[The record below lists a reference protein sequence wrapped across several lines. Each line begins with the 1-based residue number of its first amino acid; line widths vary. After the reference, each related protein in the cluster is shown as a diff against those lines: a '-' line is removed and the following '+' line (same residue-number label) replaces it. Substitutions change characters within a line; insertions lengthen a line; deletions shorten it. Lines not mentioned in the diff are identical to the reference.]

1 MIQKVLLDTGPLVA
15 YLNARDRYH
24 EWTVAQ
30 LSGMAAPLITC
41 EAVISQSCFVL
52 RNFPVAQQAVFDMIR
67 RGLLVIPFDLVSEAE
82 AVQKL
87 LKRYADVPISVAD
100 ACLVRMSEANWRR
113 PSSAARKRW
122 DATPDRSLPM
132 ATTPITL
139 RSRRRQTAEWIF
151 MDRGRRVGS
160 PANATPKAAAPGFW
174 PVPSPIRP
182 SRIASLARR
191 EKS

>member
-100 ACLVRMSEANWRR
+100 ACLVRMSEQI
-113 PSSAARKRW
+113 SGSAIFTLDGDFRIYRKHG
-122 DATPDRSLPM
+122 
-132 ATTPITL
+132 
-139 RSRRRQTAEWIF
+139 RQVI
-151 MDRGRRVGS
+151 
-160 PANATPKAAAPGFW
+160 PAIIP
-174 PVPSPIRP
+174 
-182 SRIASLARR
+182 
-191 EKS
+191 E